1 MDRNAFAE
9 RLRALA
15 SDDKKRSKA
24 AQLRDVIGDVEAA
37 LAAGVS
43 RSLVVRE
50 LAAHGL
56 EMTPATFETTLKRI
70 RQKQGKPSITASKS
84 VSPPPDLGEPTTP
97 AQAPAVAPADLVAAG
112 STGASHDPADLDRII
127 GSKPDLAALVK
138 LAKLAKRKVK

>member
-1 MDRNAFAE
+1 MDRNAIAE

-15 SDDKKRSKA
+15 SDDRKRSKA

-43 RSLVVRE
+43 RSLVVKE

-70 RQKQGKPSITASKS
+70 RQKQRKPSITAGKS
-84 VSPPPDLGEPTTP
+84 VSPPPGLGEPKTP
-97 AQAPAVAPADLVAAG
+97 AQATEVAPDELEAASAKG
-112 STGASHDPADLDRII
+112 GSHDPADLDRII
-127 GSKPDLAALVK
+127 GSNPDLEA
-138 LAKLAKRKVK
+138 LAKLAKRKAK

>member
-1 MDRNAFAE
+1 MDRNAIAE

-43 RSLVVRE
+43 RSLVVKE

-84 VSPPPDLGEPTTP
+84 VSPPPGEPTTP
-97 AQAPAVAPADLVAAG
+97 SQAPSVAPANIEAASAKG
-112 STGASHDPADLDRII
+112 GSHDPAELDKII
-127 GSKPDLAALVK
+127 GSKPDLEA
-138 LAKLAKRKVK
+138 LAKLAKRKAK